1 MLAINLVDK
10 NEYLIKLKEQ
20 AESIGQSKPD
30 EVYPFVRSIIRSIN
44 LNVKSEESWKIFET
58 QFKAI
63 HRGFMEYIASHYFE
77 LTVTELKVCALLKIN
92 LSSKEISTLLNLSTR
107 TVEDH
112 RLNIR
117 KKLGLDKDV
126 ILNQFIATLQYIS

>member
-1 MLAINLVDK
+1 MSFLKK
-10 NEYLIKLKEQ
+10 NWNKNKKSLQRL
-20 AESIGQSKPD
+20 QSTW
-30 EVYPFVRSIIRSIN
+30 SIN

-63 HRGFMEYIASHYFE
+63 HRGFMEYIASKYFD
-77 LTVTELKVCALLKIN
+77 LTVMEMKVCALLKIN

-126 ILNQFIATLQYIS
+126 NLNQFIATLHYIS